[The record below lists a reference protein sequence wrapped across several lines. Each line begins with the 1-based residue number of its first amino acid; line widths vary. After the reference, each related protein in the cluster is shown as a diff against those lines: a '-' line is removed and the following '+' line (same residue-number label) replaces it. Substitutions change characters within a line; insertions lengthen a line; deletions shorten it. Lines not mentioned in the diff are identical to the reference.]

1 MPLLPLTELLSPA
14 PLTGGGSGG
23 MAGRSIDCIR
33 RNVIHCA
40 NRLGL
45 RLIMNFSR
53 LPCEETGEEHRQ
65 FLLTSPV
72 QLFLAGRRAE
82 TVCCL
87 R

>member
-1 MPLLPLTELLSPA
+1 MLPLTELLSPA